1 MVVIDKAERLAV
13 DRAHLVHSQHH
24 PSEHLDAQI
33 WVKGVGARL
42 TNSEG
47 EEYIDGLSGMWNVAV
62 GHGRR
67 DLADA
72 AARQLSQLGFATSY
86 IGATNL
92 PAIELAERLRTIL
105 YPSIQAFFFAAS
117 GSEATETS
125 IRTARW
131 FWKVQ
136 GRPEKSKIIAREYSY
151 HGSTCAASSAT
162 GVPDFADPFGPRL
175 PGFLHIAS
183 PSPYRFEGGNGAS
196 PGAAAANLLDEAIRR
211 EGPDTVA
218 AFIAEPVQ
226 GGGGGVIVPPNDYFQ
241 RIREI
246 CDEHD
251 VLFISD
257 EVITGFGRTGRWF
270 GLEHWGVEPDIVQF
284 AKGITSGYVP
294 LGGIGV
300 SARIKN
306 LMDSVS
312 PSERWMHGLTN
323 SGHPACCAV
332 ALANIDVI
340 KREDLISRAAVLGQ
354 RLRDGL
360 APLQNHPNVGEVRGL
375 GLMAGIELVADRAT
389 KARFAAEAQI
399 GRRVRAEL
407 FKRGLYTRV
416 LDHVIVLAP
425 PFVTPEND
433 IDRMI
438 EIVQEAL
445 PAALQA

>member
-1 MVVIDKAERLAV
+1 MAVIDKVERLAV
-13 DRAHLVHSQHH
+13 DRANLVHSQHH

-47 EEYIDGLSGMWNVAV
+47 EEFIDGLSGMWNVAV
-62 GHGRR
+62 GHGRYE
-67 DLADA
+67 LAEA
-72 AARQLSQLGFATSY
+72 AARQLSQLAFATSY

-92 PAIELAERLRTIL
+92 PAIELAERLKKIL
-105 YPSIQAFFFAAS
+105 YPSIEAFFFVSS

-131 FWKVQ
+131 FWRVQ

-151 HGSTCAASSAT
+151 HGSTYAASSAT
-162 GVPDFADPFGPRL
+162 GVPDFAEPFGPRL

-183 PSPYRFEGGNGAS
+183 PYPYRFSGGNGVS
-196 PGAAAANLLDEAIRR
+196 PGIAAANLLEEAILR
-211 EGPDTVA
+211 EGADTVA

-226 GGGGGVIVPPNDYFQ
+226 GGGGVIVPQDDYFR

-284 AKGITSGYVP
+284 AKGVTSGYVP
-294 LGGIGV
+294 FGGIGI

-306 LMDSVS
+306 LMDSV
-312 PSERWMHGLTN
+312 PPGERWMHGLTN
-323 SGHPACCAV
+323 SGHPGCCAV
-332 ALANIDVI
+332 ALANLDVI
-340 KREDLISRAAVLGQ
+340 EREDLITRAAVLGQ
-354 RLRDGL
+354 RLNDGL
-360 APLQNHPNVGEVRGL
+360 TPLQNHPHVGEVRGL
-375 GLMAGIELVADRAT
+375 GLMAGIQLVADWAT
-389 KARFAAEAQI
+389 KSRFAAEVQI
-399 GRRVRAEL
+399 GKRVRSEL
-407 FKRGLYTRV
+407 FKRGLYTRI
-416 LDHVIVLAP
+416 LDHIIVLAP
-425 PFVTPEND
+425 PFVTTEND
-433 IDRMI
+433 IDRI
-438 EIVQEAL
+438 TEIVQDAI
-445 PAALQA
+445 PAALHA